1 MIAPLVHDLEKDY
14 LEKEIGYEAGYLDAI
29 PTEYEDNLDEEA
41 TKELETWL
49 DDLNKK
55 AVF

>member
-1 MIAPLVHDLEKDY
+1 MLGELVHDLEKDY
-14 LEKEIGYEAGYLDAI
+14 LEKEIGYEAGYLDSI
-29 PTEYEDNLDEEA
+29 PTEYENNLDEEA

-49 DDLNKK
+49 DELNKK